1 MFEPVSGPRLF
12 ALPPG
17 ADFPKALVQGLVAR
31 TRGQPPEALARAEIL
46 VNTHRMQRR
55 VKELFDA
62 GPARLL
68 PRVRLVTD
76 LAVEAALADLPPPI
90 PPLRR
95 RLELTQLVA
104 GLLERQPDLA
114 PSSAVFDLADSLARL
129 MDEMQGEGVS
139 QADLEALD
147 VSDQSGH
154 WQRSLAFVRLVEGFV
169 SAGSEGLDPEARQRR
184 VVEHLARQWRQAPP
198 QHPVIVA
205 GSTGSRGA
213 TMAFME
219 AVAGLPQGALVLPG
233 FDFALPGE
241 VWDRMGE
248 AEAQPAE
255 DHPQYR
261 YVSLMRRLGMHPGA
275 VRPWQEDA
283 EPDAAR
289 NRLVSLALR
298 PAPVTDQWM
307 IEGARLG
314 AVAPAVER
322 LSLIEAD
329 SPRAEAGAI
338 ALQLRDAVDRGESAA
353 LITPDRT
360 LTRQVTAALDRWGI
374 TPDDSAG
381 RPLPLTAPGRFLRQ
395 VAALFGETLTSEA
408 LLALLKHPLT
418 NSAEGARGTHLLHTR
433 DLELHLRRH
442 GPPFPTAA
450 DLRRWA
456 GEDPARQAWAGW
468 LGQLLEGL
476 DTIGERHLSEHLAEH
491 LRVAEALA
499 GGTGGTGTGTGTGE
513 LWEKEAGREAR
524 RRLDELMRE
533 AGAGGRLAAFDYQ
546 SLFHAILQ
554 RGEVREAV
562 GAHPGVMI
570 WGTLEARVQGADLV
584 ILGGLNEGT
593 WPEIPG
599 PDPWL
604 NRPMRQ
610 AAGLLLPERQVG
622 LSAHD
627 FQQAVAARTAV
638 LSRSVRDAEA
648 QTVPSRWLNR
658 LVNLMEG
665 LSDESRAALKDMRGR
680 GDDWLRLAA
689 RLDAPEAR
697 VAPAPRPSPR
707 PPVEQRPQRLS
718 ITEIQKLIRDP
729 YAIYA
734 RHVLGLRPL
743 DPLRQLPDAPLR
755 GTVLHRVMERFIGE
769 APVADPGETARL
781 MRLAEEVLE
790 EEAPWPAARRM
801 WRARLARVADW
812 FVEAEI
818 GRQASQQVLALE
830 RAGELQLPE
839 VELTLRGKLDRIDRL
854 EDGRLV
860 IFDYKTGTPPSKD
873 QQTHFDKQLALA
885 AMMAEA
891 GALKDLTGAEVAR
904 LVYIGLGSKP
914 AEVARDWTVEDSAA
928 TRTEFLALLAAYRDP
943 ARGYTSRRAVDLQGF
958 GGDYDHLARFGEW
971 DQSAPVRGEE
981 VG

>member
-1 MFEPVSGPRLF
+1 MFEPSSGPRLY

-17 ADFPKALVQGLVAR
+17 ANFPKELVQGLLR
-31 TRGQPPEALARAEIL
+31 RLQGQPPEALAQVEIF
-46 VNTHRMQRR
+46 VNTRRMQRR
-55 VKELFDA
+55 VKTLFDA

-68 PRVRLVTD
+68 PRIRLVTD

-114 PSSAVFDLADSLARL
+114 PRSAIFDLADSLARL
-129 MDEMQGEGVS
+129 MDEMQGEGVT

-154 WQRSLAFVRLVEGFV
+154 WQRSLSFVRLVEGFV
-169 SAGSEGLDPEARQRR
+169 AAESNGLDPEARQRR
-184 VVEHLARQWRQAPP
+184 VVEHLAQRWKSAPP

-213 TMAFME
+213 TAAFMQ
-219 AVAGLPQGALVLPG
+219 AVAELPQGALVLPG

-241 VWDRMGE
+241 VWDRMSE
-248 AEAQPAE
+248 VDSAQASE

-261 YVSLMRRLGMHPGA
+261 YASLMTRLETHHS
-275 VRPWQEDA
+275 VVQPWQA
-283 EPDAAR
+283 NSEPDAAR

-307 IEGARLG
+307 VEGTRLG
-314 AVAPAVER
+314 AVGPAVEK
-322 LSLIEAD
+322 LSLIEAP
-329 SPRAEAGAI
+329 SSRAEAGAI
-338 ALQLRDAVDRGESAA
+338 ALLLRDAVARGESAA

-374 TPDDSAG
+374 VPDDSAG

-395 VAALFGETLTSEA
+395 VAALFGETLTAEA

-418 NSAEGARGTHLLHTR
+418 NSGADARGPHLLHTR
-433 DLELHLRRH
+433 DLELHLRRY
-442 GPPFPTAA
+442 GPPFPTSA
-450 DLRRWA
+450 DLTGWA
-456 GEDPARQAWAGW
+456 GHDPARLAWATW
-468 LGQLLEGL
+468 LGHVLHGL
-476 DTIGERHLSEHLAEH
+476 DTVDERHLSEHLAEH

-499 GGTGGTGTGTGTGE
+499 GGPGNDGTGE

-524 RRLDELMRE
+524 RRVEELSRE
-533 AGAGGRLAAFDYQ
+533 ASSGGNLTAYDYQ
-546 SLFHAILQ
+546 SLFHAVLQ

-562 GAHPGVMI
+562 GTHPGVMI

-610 AAGLLLPERQVG
+610 AAGLLLPERRVG

-665 LSDESRAALKDMRGR
+665 LSDESKSALKGMRDR
-680 GDDWLRLAA
+680 GNHWLRLAA
-689 RLDAPEAR
+689 RLDAPGAT
-697 VAPAPRPSPR
+697 VPPAPRPSPR
-707 PPVEQRPQRLS
+707 PPVEQRPTGLS
-718 ITEIQKLIRDP
+718 ITEIQTLIRDP

-755 GTVLHRVMERFIGE
+755 GTVLHRVMERFIAE
-769 APVADPGETARL
+769 APVRGPGDTDRL
-781 MRLAEEVLE
+781 MRLAEAVLE
-790 EEAPWPAARRM
+790 QEAPWPAARRM

-812 FVEAEI
+812 IVAGEVA
-818 GRQASQQVLALE
+818 RQADHEVLALE
-830 RAGELQLPE
+830 RPGQLDLPE
-839 VELTLRGKLDRIDRL
+839 IELTLRGKLDRVDRGP
-854 EDGRLV
+854 DGRLV
-860 IFDYKTGTPPSKD
+860 IYDYKTGNPPSKD

-891 GALKDLTGAEVAR
+891 GALKDLPSEEVAR
-904 LVYIGLGSKP
+904 IVYLGLGSKP
-914 AEVARDWTVEDSAA
+914 VEHARDWTPEDSAT
-928 TRTEFLALLAAYRDP
+928 TRAEFLRLLAAYRDRS
-943 ARGYTSRRAVDLQGF
+943 RGYTSRRAVDLQGF

-971 DQSAPVRGEE
+971 DQSETARGED